1 MSMRNNRLYK
11 YSIGFVP
18 VYACRIGDTLV
29 ASCANGHPTLNEG
42 MTKLTSSTKCYRY
55 VRLLVTLSHPRQ
67 HFARVN
73 TSPSLGTGNCTV
85 EYRAWP
91 LVLYIVCLIKFL
103 SIFFTFLLYLF
114 YVCVYGLCVNSRPT
128 SPRLMLSI

>member
-1 MSMRNNRLYK
+1 MIASVLSHFAIYDIMSMRNNMLYK

-42 MTKLTSSTKCYRY
+42 MTKLIYTSSTKCYRY
-55 VRLLVTLSHPRQ
+55 VTIRLLVTLSHPRQ

-73 TSPSLGTGNCTV
+73 T
-85 EYRAWP
+85 
-91 LVLYIVCLIKFL
+91 
-103 SIFFTFLLYLF
+103 
-114 YVCVYGLCVNSRPT
+114 
-128 SPRLMLSI
+128 